1 MYIIV
6 TLISICVFAAI
17 VNGVRLS
24 FSIEPDQQIEQP
36 SDEERLRRIY
46 RNAYY
51 SWLSLKD
58 EC

>member
-6 TLISICVFAAI
+6 TLISNCVFAAI
-17 VNGVRLS
+17 VNGIRLS
-24 FSIEPDQQIEQP
+24 LSPEPEQKIVEMT
-36 SDEERLRRIY
+36 DEERLRRIY

-58 EC
+58 ES

>member
-6 TLISICVFAAI
+6 TLIAICVFAAI
-17 VNGVRLS
+17 INGVRLS
-24 FSIEPDQQIEQP
+24 LFPEPEQKMEEIT
-36 SDEERLRRIY
+36 DEERLRRIY

-51 SWLSLKD
+51 SWVSLKD

>member
-17 VNGVRLS
+17 ANGIRLS
-24 FSIEPDQQIEQP
+24 LSPEPEQKIVEMTN
-36 SDEERLRRIY
+36 EERLRRIY

-51 SWLSLKD
+51 SWASLKD

>member
-6 TLISICVFAAI
+6 TLIAICVFAAI
-17 VNGVRLS
+17 INGVRLS
-24 FSIEPDQQIEQP
+24 LFPEPEQKIEEIT
-36 SDEERLRRIY
+36 DEERLRRIY

-51 SWLSLKD
+51 SWVSLKD